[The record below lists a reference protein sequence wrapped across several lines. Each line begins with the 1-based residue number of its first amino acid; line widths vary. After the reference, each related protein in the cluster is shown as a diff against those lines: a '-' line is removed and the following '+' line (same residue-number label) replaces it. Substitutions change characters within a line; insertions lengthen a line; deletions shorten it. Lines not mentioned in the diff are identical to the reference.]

1 MANGTEESI
10 EEKKEALRES
20 VERNEEELRQAVDE
34 LTTAA
39 QQQLHLGER
48 IAEDPW
54 PWLIGAFAAGLWL
67 SRR

>member
-1 MANGTEESI
+1 MANGSEETL

-20 VERNEEELRQAVDE
+20 VERNEHQLRLAVDD
-34 LTTAA
+34 LAAAA
-39 QQQLHLGER
+39 QSRLRIGDR

-54 PWLIGAFAAGLWL
+54 PWIVGGFAFGIWL